1 MNPTELLQLIDGFR
15 QKNPKVPLKEGL
27 ERLAR
32 EQGLSDADCRLGAL
46 FLLLPGL
53 DRPQLDSYVPAF
65 LRFLDSQQIASRD
78 NAIAAAVAF
87 GCGWRPEGESEGDAW
102 DDAVAKLTLII
113 QPLVRKAV
121 KRLEAWGISF
131 QERSELE
138 SDLYWWALLSAHAL
152 LGLKTHEA
160 AYGNHQGS
168 FRKFTSKDCSSI
180 AYFTQRIQDCLFGF
194 MPGGQI
200 AADGFTRGI
209 LWHAMRQEDATAP
222 PPQNRCSE
230 GWLRYTDQFAT
241 CASEDPKRNGR
252 SLAIVNRDY
261 ANLENIGS
269 VPLQDLRFGEK
280 ISISSRIYKD
290 ANCIKVRFYRVRN
303 TNFYERN
310 CSSRTTNAPSHLVLR
325 LFHDI
330 PLYDSDEI
338 YTEYES

>member
-15 QKNPKVPLKEGL
+15 QKNPMVPLKKGL

-46 FLLLPGL
+46 FWLLPRR
-53 DRPQLDSYVPAF
+53 DRPQLDTYVPAF
-65 LRFLDSQQIASRD
+65 LRFLDSQQITSLD
-78 NAIAAAVAF
+78 DAIAAAVAF
-87 GCGWRPEGESEGDAW
+87 GCGWRPEGESEGEAW
-102 DDAVAKLTLII
+102 DDAIGELSLII
-113 QPLVRKAV
+113 QPSVKKAV
-121 KRLEAWGISF
+121 ERLAAWGISF
-131 QERSELE
+131 QERNDLE
-138 SDLYWWALLSAHAL
+138 SDLYLWALLSARAL
-152 LGLKTHEA
+152 LGLSPHED

-168 FRKFTSKDCSSI
+168 FRKFTSEDCSSI
-180 AYFTQRIQDCLFGF
+180 AYFTQRIRDRLFGF

-241 CASEDPKRNGR
+241 CVSEDPKRNGR

-261 ANLENIGS
+261 AYLKAIGS
-269 VPLQDLRFGEK
+269 VPLQDLRSGET

-290 ANCIKVRFYRVRN
+290 ANCVKVSFYRVRN

-310 CSSRTTNAPSHLVLR
+310 RSSRTTNAPSHLVLR

-330 PLYDSDEI
+330 PLYDNDEI